1 MGIRFAALGIDHMH
15 IFDHVQGLL
24 AAGAEFAGYAEET
37 TAPAV
42 LKGLRRTWPDVPVL
56 TPDQILNDP
65 TIQVVCNAAVPA
77 DRAGLA
83 VTAMRHGKDV
93 MCDKPGATTAE
104 QLADLRAAVA
114 ETGRIFSICFSE
126 RLAVRA
132 AQKAGEL
139 VHAGAIG
146 RVVQTL
152 GMGPHRLNRAR
163 RPGWFFELER
173 YGGIIT
179 DIASHQIDQFLF
191 YTGSTSGEVIAS
203 TVGNYANPSDP
214 GLQDFGQL
222 LLKSDRAT
230 GYIRVDWYTPDGLPT
245 WGDGR
250 LTILGA
256 EGYIELRKYVDLDGR
271 PGGDHL
277 FLVDGKGVRHIDCS
291 GEELTYFRDF
301 LADVRHRSETAMPQ
315 AHVFEVSRLAIEAQ
329 AKAEVLTPAES
340 A

>member
-1 MGIRFAALGIDHMH
+1 MVIRFAALGIDHMH
-15 IFDHVQGLL
+15 IFDHIQGLL

-37 TAPAV
+37 TAPAIA
-42 LKGLRRTWPDVPVL
+42 KGIARTWPDAPIL
-56 TPDQILNDP
+56 TPRQILEDE

-77 DRAGLA
+77 ERAANA
-83 VTAMRHGKDV
+83 VTALRHGKDV
-93 MCDKPGATTAE
+93 MCDKPGATTAA

-139 VHAGAIG
+139 VQAGAIG
-146 RVVQTL
+146 QVVQTL

-163 RPGWFFELER
+163 RPAWFFELER
-173 YGGIIT
+173 YGGILV

-191 YTGSTSGEVIAS
+191 YTGSATGEVIAS
-203 TVGNYANPSDP
+203 TVGNYGNPQDP
-214 GLQDFGQL
+214 GLQDFGQIM
-222 LLKSDRAT
+222 LKSDRAT
-230 GYIRVDWYTPDGLPT
+230 GYIRVDWFTPDGLPT

-250 LTILGA
+250 LTLLGTN
-256 EGYIELRKYVDLDGR
+256 GYIELRKYVDIDGK

-277 FLVDGKGVRHIDCS
+277 FLVDGQGVRHIDCS
-291 GEELTYFRDF
+291 GEALVYFRDF
-301 LADVRHRSETAMPQ
+301 LADVRDRSETAMPQ

-329 AKAEVLTPAES
+329 DRAQILTPRAG
-340 A
+340 